1 MVSKRDRIL
10 DLKEYI
16 ESFNISVNIA
26 KNKAQGNKGF
36 FKAKNGSFR
45 IDIAKGLDEESSLMT
60 LCHEF
65 SHFIHYKYD
74 KKLQSL
80 DFIFDNINDELIE
93 ELIKVTINLI
103 PKDNIK
109 PLFEAKE
116 KIQKEIKS
124 LTKNFSSEIKDFKL
138 STGSNILEK
147 SLRKTPYKYL
157 LKYDRVKLF
166 GFFSSKLYSITDIKN
181 STELSKDEINY
192 LIIKSKQRA
201 LKRINSK
208 INKLN
213 RYYNSNT
220 ELFARAI
227 ELFIKD
233 KQYLKNNAPT
243 LYDQINKSI
252 ETSRVPELKKLI
264 SIIEN
269 KS

>member
-1 MVSKRDRIL
+1 M
-10 DLKEYI
+10 
-16 ESFNISVNIA
+16 
-26 KNKAQGNKGF
+26 
-36 FKAKNGSFR
+36 
-45 IDIAKGLDEESSLMT
+45 
-60 LCHEF
+60 
-65 SHFIHYKYD
+65 
-74 KKLQSL
+74 
-80 DFIFDNINDELIE
+80 
-93 ELIKVTINLI
+93 
-103 PKDNIK
+103 
-109 PLFEAKE
+109 PLFSIGNIEIISFDHQYQQPKKKQESNGRE
-116 KIQKEIKS
+116 KY
-124 LTKNFSSEIKDFKL
+124 TA
-138 STGSNILEK
+138 TMEK

-233 KQYLKNNAPT
+233 KEYFKNNAPT
-243 LYDQINKSI
+243 LYDQINNAI
-252 ETSRVPELKKLI
+252 ETSRVPELRNLI
-264 SIIEN
+264 LILEN